1 MKKIIS
7 TVKDN
12 ILIGIAVLV
21 PIAVVGVVLSGTLK
35 KLIALTTP
43 FTKKIS
49 FGGPLVETAIVII
62 ILVAILGVVFF
73 VSGLLL
79 KTYLGNSFTN
89 WLENKLLKRIPF
101 YETIKKLT
109 NQFTGIQKGNYSVV
123 AVSLNEKDTTIL
135 GLITETLTDGRHV
148 VYCPFS
154 PLINIGQ
161 MHIVSEENIKR
172 LDLSLK
178 EFTDIITKI
187 GFESGKVYNKH

>member
-1 MKKIIS
+1 MKKIFAAI
-7 TVKDN
+7 KDN

-35 KLIALTTP
+35 KLIVLTTP

-49 FGGPLVETAIVII
+49 FGGPLVETAMVII
-62 ILVAILGVVFF
+62 ILVVILGVVFF
-73 VSGLLL
+73 ISGLLL

-109 NQFTGIQKGNYSVV
+109 NQFTGIQKGNFSVV
-123 AVSLNEKDTTIL
+123 AVTLNEKDTVIL